1 MTIEG
6 IATVA
11 HRNKGCVQKSIL
23 VEHTLIPPVY
33 VFKLVDITFMNT
45 MYRSALEVVEQ
56 AHRSLE

>member
-23 VEHTLIPPVY
+23 VEHLPIPAVY
-33 VFKLVDITFMNT
+33 SFKLVDIAFLNT
-45 MYRSALEVVEQ
+45 MYRSALEVVEH